1 MLTPTI
7 ALLGNPNSGKTTLFN
22 ALTGRK
28 KAVGNWSGVTVT
40 EQMGC
45 GAIDNQAFQVI
56 DLPGTYSLTVIED
69 DSIHDE
75 SVPAAFLK
83 TGDFSFVLNVVD
95 AVTLERQL
103 YLTLQALEQQIPLV
117 LLINRIDLLEKQGKN
132 LSCDRLSSLLGC
144 RVEAINTQDR
154 SKPWLKALLDN
165 PTVLAVKPLR
175 LSYPEIIEAQLKSI
189 PHPRWQVLRWLE
201 GEKPTLPHLIS
212 EIHQAQIAIET
223 ALGEPA
229 DVSIAKT
236 RYAFIEQYLQDVTVT
251 EGSAQSASQ
260 HPLPSQQTSFSDKLD
275 AILCHR
281 VWGLPCFFAAMYALF
296 FFAIG
301 VGGAFQEIF
310 ESGASFLFVDCV
322 TKGLTALSAP
332 GWLHALLVNGLGL
345 GLTTIVTF
353 IPVIGAMFLALSF
366 LEESGYMARA
376 AFVMDRL
383 MRAVGLPGKSFVPMI
398 IGFGCN
404 VPAILG
410 TRTLDNRRDRILAVM
425 MSPFMSCG
433 ARLAI
438 FTVFVAAFFPRGG
451 QNIVFLLYIIGIAMA
466 VLTGL
471 FLKKTLLRGNNAPF
485 ILEMPRFQWPQLRLL
500 RRMSWHRLK
509 RFILNAGKLILPV
522 CMVIGLC
529 DQQGS
534 PDSVLAWI
542 GQAIVPVFE
551 PMGIT
556 PDNWP
561 AAVGLLT
568 GLMAKEVVIGTLNA
582 LYATP
587 GDLVTHFQAQA
598 NAFAYLLFVLLYF
611 PCMSATAAM
620 LREVQKGWT
629 LFSVCWTTGLA
640 YAVAVGFY
648 QCATFKDHPLQSLI
662 WLGVITAA
670 AAATWY
676 GIRGYSRAHLW
687 QKVPTRV
694 VLT

>member
-45 GAIDNQAFQVI
+45 GAVDTQAFQVI

-69 DSIHDE
+69 DSVHDE
-75 SVPAAFLK
+75 SVPATFLK

-95 AVTLERQL
+95 ALTLERQL

-117 LLINRIDLLEKQGKN
+117 VIINRLDLLEHQGKK
-132 LSCDRLSSLLGC
+132 LSLEKLQAILGC
-144 RVEAINTQDR
+144 PVIAQNAQ
-154 SKPWLKALLDN
+154 SKNKAWLKLVFTERLWES
-165 PTVLAVKPLR
+165 KYSFQG
-175 LSYPEIIEAQLKSI
+175 LSYPTILEEQLQRI
-189 PHPRWQVLRWLE
+189 AHPRWQVLRWLE
-201 GEKPTLPHLIS
+201 GENPTQPHLIS
-212 EIHQAQIAIET
+212 EIQQAQAAIEA

-229 DVSIAKT
+229 DVVIAKT
-236 RYAFIEQYLQDVTVT
+236 RYAFIEKCLKDVIVPS
-251 EGSAQSASQ
+251 GSAQSLSQ
-260 HPLPSQQTSFSDKLD
+260 LQSQPQQPSFSDKMD

-281 VWGLPCFFAAMYALF
+281 LWGLPCFFAIMYALF

-301 VGGAFQEIF
+301 IGGVFQDWF
-310 ESGASFLFVDCV
+310 ESAASFIFVDTV
-322 TKGLTALSAP
+322 SRGLTALSAP
-332 GWLHALLVNGLGL
+332 GWLHALLVQGLGL
-345 GLTTIVTF
+345 GITTIVTF
-353 IPVIGAMFLALSF
+353 IPVIGAMFFALSF

-485 ILEMPRFQWPQLRLL
+485 ILEMPRFQWPQWRLL

-509 RFILNAGKLILPV
+509 RFILNAGKLIIPV

-529 DQQGS
+529 DL
-534 PDSVLAWI
+534 SVI
-542 GQAIVPVFE
+542 GKMIVPVFE

-587 GDLVTHFQAQA
+587 GDLVTHFHAQA

-640 YAVAVGFY
+640 YGVAVGFY
-648 QCATFKDHPLQSLI
+648 QCATFSEHPLKSLVWI
-662 WLGVITAA
+662 GVIVTAA
-670 AAATWY
+670 AMTWY
-676 GIRGYSRAHLW
+676 GIRAYSRAYLW